1 MTTTEQLRKQDII
14 DQLTWDDS
22 VDANE
27 VHVTV
32 EDGIVKLKGKV
43 PNFTAKLAASKDAYM
58 VAGVKD
64 VKNDIDVQYPATL
77 QVPPD
82 EEITSNI
89 NNMLIW
95 NDNILSSNIKVET
108 NNRIV
113 TLTGKVE
120 SYWEKMLAGDIAASA
135 GGVTDVVNTLG
146 VELTRTTMDVD
157 IQDDIKKAYRR
168 SILIDEEKIGVSV
181 KHGVLRLTGNVAN
194 YPIKREALDIAK
206 NTAGVMDLI
215 DELTI
220 G

>member
-1 MTTTEQLRKQDII
+1 MTTTEEMRKQDIV

-27 VHVTV
+27 VHVSV
-32 EDGIVKLKGKV
+32 KDGNVKLTGTV

-64 VKNDIDVQYPATL
+64 VENDIDVEYPVTL
-77 QVPPD
+77 QVPSD

-108 NNRIV
+108 QNRIV
-113 TLTGKVE
+113 TLRGSVE
-120 SYWEKMLAGDIAASA
+120 SFWEKSLAGDIAASA
-135 GGVTDVVNTLG
+135 RGVIDVINTLDI
-146 VELTRTTMDVD
+146 ELTKTAMDVD
-157 IQDDIKKAYRR
+157 IQQDIKNAYRR
-168 SILIDEEKIGVSV
+168 SILIDEDKIIVGVNNGIV
-181 KHGVLRLTGNVAN
+181 RLTGSVAN
-194 YPIKREALDIAK
+194 YPIKKEALDIAMY
-206 NTAGVMDLI
+206 TAGVIDVI

-220 G
+220 E